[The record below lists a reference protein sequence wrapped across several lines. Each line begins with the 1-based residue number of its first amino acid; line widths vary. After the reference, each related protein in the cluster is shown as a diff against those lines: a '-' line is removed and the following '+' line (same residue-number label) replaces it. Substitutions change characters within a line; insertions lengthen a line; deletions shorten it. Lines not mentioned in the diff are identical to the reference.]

1 VKKIKP
7 TIAPASGDLHIT
19 PPSAHL
25 RLTPATPVFAA
36 APTLAQVLAKGKK
49 VQYVDL
55 AHLLAAITTF
65 YTAFDKV
72 PTQFQSDTNAPVPVE
87 VLTLVGKV
95 LVGHSEWAK
104 VVNEARAEAA
114 RGREV
119 QLQCEAEKHWQKNSK
134 LSPEAVAE
142 KIVADP
148 VMRPIITIQFKNGVL
163 KIMKASTIRRMI
175 KRPQK

>member
-7 TIAPASGDLHIT
+7 TIAPASGDLHFT

-49 VQYVDL
+49 VQYADL

-65 YTAFDKV
+65 YTVLNKV
-72 PTQFQSDTNAPVPVE
+72 PAQFQSDTNAPVPVE

-95 LVGHSEWAK
+95 LVGYSEWAK
-104 VVNEARAEAA
+104 VENEARAEAA
-114 RGREV
+114 RNREM
-119 QLQCEAEKHWQKNSK
+119 QLQREAEKYLQKNFK
-134 LSPEAVAE
+134 LSAEAIAK

-148 VMRPIITIQFKNGVL
+148 AMRPIITIGFKNGVPI
-163 KIMKASTIRRMI
+163 IMKASTIRRII